1 MTQPHPNARHHNAPR
16 PDTGDTAIDPDA
28 PDFPVR
34 EATCRVAALEA
45 VTHDTWIVRL
55 RVLDGGPFDFVAG
68 QYARVAFPGF
78 DPRDY
83 SIASRPG
90 DRDLAFHIRN
100 IGSGPSAFV
109 ASELA
114 EGDRVI
120 VRGPFGHAYLRASRP
135 GPIVAVGG
143 GSGLG
148 QMAAIAEEALAQGH
162 RAPVHLYFG
171 ARAERDVYLEERMG
185 LLADQYPN
193 FRFVPVLSGPTGP
206 TDRRTGFVTD
216 ALRADAPDL
225 KDAVGYLAGPPP
237 MVEAAT
243 KTLNDL
249 GVAAADIHA
258 DAFIS
263 EAQRKLRDG
272 EI

>member
-1 MTQPHPNARHHNAPR
+1 MTQTHRDA
-16 PDTGDTAIDPDA
+16 PDTTIDPDA
-28 PDFPVR
+28 PDLPVR
-34 EATCRVAALEA
+34 EATCRVTAVEA
-45 VTHDTWIVRL
+45 VTHDTRVVRL
-55 RVLDGGPFDFVAG
+55 RVQDGGPFNFVAG

-90 DRDLAFHIRN
+90 DRELAFHIRN
-100 IGSGPSAFV
+100 IGSGPSHFV
-109 ASELA
+109 ATELA
-114 EGDRVI
+114 EGDPVS
-120 VRGPFGHAYLRASRP
+120 VRGPFGHAYLRASRR
-135 GPIVAVGG
+135 GPIIAIGG

-148 QMAAIAEEALAQGH
+148 QMAAIAEEALAGGH

-171 ARAERDVYLEERMG
+171 ARSEHDVYLEERMG
-185 LLADQYPN
+185 LLADQYPH
-193 FRFVPVLSGPTGP
+193 FRFVPVLSEPGGRT
-206 TDRRTGFVTD
+206 TRRTGLVTD
-216 ALRADAPDL
+216 ALLADAPDL
-225 KDAVGYLAGPPP
+225 SGAVGYLAGPPP

-243 KTLNDL
+243 KALTEL
-249 GVAAADIHA
+249 GVAAHDIHA

>member
-1 MTQPHPNARHHNAPR
+1 MTQPRSDA
-16 PDTGDTAIDPDA
+16 TTIDPDA

-34 EATCRVAALEA
+34 HTVCRVSAVEA
-45 VTHDTWIVRL
+45 VTHDTRIVRL
-55 RVLDGGPFDFVAG
+55 RVIEGGPFEFAAG

-83 SIASRPG
+83 SIASRPA

-109 ASELA
+109 AAELG
-114 EGDRVI
+114 EGDRVE
-120 VRGPFGHAYLRASRP
+120 VRGPFGDAYLRASRP
-135 GPIVAVGG
+135 GPIVALGG

-148 QMAAIAEEALAQGH
+148 QMAAIAEEALVRRH

-185 LLADQYPN
+185 RLCAQYPN
-193 FRFVPVLSGPTGP
+193 FRFVPVLSEPDGP
-206 TDRRTGFVTD
+206 TDRRTGLVTD

-225 KDAVGYLAGPPP
+225 TNAVGYLAGPPP

-243 KTLNDL
+243 KVLNDL
-249 GVAAADIHA
+249 GIAAEDIHA

>member
-1 MTQPHPNARHHNAPR
+1 MTQTDRAVT
-16 PDTGDTAIDPDA
+16 DTPSDPDA

-34 EATCRVAALEA
+34 EASCRVTAVEA
-45 VTHDTWIVRL
+45 VTHDTRIVRL
-55 RVLDGGPFDFVAG
+55 SVQHGGPFEFAAG

-90 DRDLAFHIRN
+90 DRELAFHIRN
-100 IGSGPSAFV
+100 IGSGPSQFV
-109 ASELA
+109 ATELA
-114 EGDRVI
+114 EGDSVH
-120 VRGPFGHAYLRASRP
+120 VRGPFGHTYLRASRP

-148 QMAAIAEEALAQGH
+148 QMAAITEEALARGH

-171 ARAERDVYLEERMG
+171 ARGERDVYLEERMG
-185 LLADQYPN
+185 LLVEQYPN
-193 FRFVPVLSGPTGP
+193 FRFVPVLSEPTGP
-206 TDRRTGFVTD
+206 TDRRTGLVTD
-216 ALRADAPDL
+216 ALLADAPDL
-225 KDAVGYLAGPPP
+225 SAAVGYLAGPPP

-243 KTLNDL
+243 KALTDL
-249 GVAAADIHA
+249 GVAAGDIHA

>member
-1 MTQPHPNARHHNAPR
+1 MTQTHSDAR
-16 PDTGDTAIDPDA
+16 DTTVDPDA
-28 PDFPVR
+28 PDFPIR
-34 EATCRVAALEA
+34 EAVCWVTGVEA
-45 VTHDTWIVRL
+45 VTHDTRIVRL
-55 RVLDGGPFDFVAG
+55 RVQQGGPFEFAAG

-78 DPRDY
+78 DARDY
-83 SIASRPG
+83 SIASRPT

-109 ASELA
+109 ATELA
-114 EGDRVI
+114 EGDRVR
-120 VRGPFGHAYLRASRP
+120 VRGPFGGAYLRASRP

-148 QMAAIAEEALAQGH
+148 QMAAIAEEALARGH

-171 ARAERDVYLEERMG
+171 ARGERDVYLEDRMT
-185 LLADQYPN
+185 LLAARYPN
-193 FRFVPVLSGPTGP
+193 FRFVPVLSEPEGP
-206 TDRRTGFVTD
+206 TDRRTGLVTD
-216 ALRADAPDL
+216 ALLADAPKL
-225 KDAVGYLAGPPP
+225 ADAVGYLAGPPP

-243 KTLNDL
+243 KALTDL
-249 GVAAADIHA
+249 GVAADDIHA

>member
-1 MTQPHPNARHHNAPR
+1 MTQRDPAVR
-16 PDTGDTAIDPDA
+16 DTKLDASA

-34 EATCRVAALEA
+34 EATCRVHAVEAA
-45 VTHDTWIVRL
+45 THDTRIVRL
-55 RVLDGGPFDFVAG
+55 RVEDGGPFDYAAG

-90 DRDLAFHIRN
+90 DRDLVFHIRN
-100 IGSGPSAFV
+100 IGGGPSHYV
-109 ASELA
+109 ATQLNKNE
-114 EGDRVI
+114 RVT
-120 VRGPFGHAYLRASRP
+120 VRGPFGHTYLRSHRP
-135 GPIVAVGG
+135 DPIVAIGG

-148 QMAAIAEEALAQGH
+148 QMAAIVEEALAYGH
-162 RAPVHLYFG
+162 DAPVHLYFG

-185 LLADQYPN
+185 LLVDQYPN
-193 FRFVPVLSGPTGP
+193 FRFVPVLSEPEAGTE
-206 TDRRTGFVTD
+206 RRIALVTD
-216 ALRADAPDL
+216 ALIADAPDL
-225 KDAVGYLAGPPP
+225 AGAVSYLAGPPP

-243 KTLNDL
+243 KALTDL
-249 GVAAADIHA
+249 GVAPEDIHA

>member
-1 MTQPHPNARHHNAPR
+1 MTQPSSDAHAP
-16 PDTGDTAIDPDA
+16 TADPDA
-28 PDFPVR
+28 PNFPVR
-34 EATCRVAALEA
+34 QATCRVTAVEP
-45 VTHDTWIVRL
+45 VTHDTRIVRL
-55 RVLDGGPFDFVAG
+55 RVQEGGPFEFAAG

-90 DRDLAFHIRN
+90 DRELAFHIRN

-109 ASELA
+109 ATDLA
-114 EGDRVI
+114 VGERVG
-120 VRGPFGHAYLRASRP
+120 VRGPFGDAYLRASRP
-135 GPIVAVGG
+135 GPIVALGG

-148 QMAAIAEEALAQGH
+148 QMAAIAEEALARGH

-171 ARAERDVYLEERMG
+171 ARSERDVYLEERMG
-185 LLADQYPN
+185 LLVDQYPN
-193 FRFVPVLSGPTGP
+193 FRFVPVLSEPTAP
-206 TDRRTGFVTD
+206 TDRRTGLVTD
-216 ALRADAPDL
+216 ALLADAPDL
-225 KDAVGYLAGPPP
+225 SDAVGYLAGPPP

-243 KTLNDL
+243 KVLSDL
-249 GVAAADIHA
+249 GVAPDDIHA

>member
-1 MTQPHPNARHHNAPR
+1 MTQTQSDAHDA
-16 PDTGDTAIDPDA
+16 TIDPDA

-34 EATCRVAALEA
+34 DAVCRVTAVEA
-45 VTHDTWIVRL
+45 VTHDTRIVRL
-55 RVLDGGPFDFVAG
+55 RVQKGGPFDFAAG

-109 ASELA
+109 ATELA
-114 EGDRVI
+114 EGDRVT
-120 VRGPFGHAYLRASRP
+120 VRGPFGEAYLRASRP
-135 GPIVAVGG
+135 GPIVALGG

-148 QMAAIAEEALAQGH
+148 QMAAIAEEALARGH

-171 ARAERDVYLEERMG
+171 ARDERDVYLEERMG
-185 LLADQYPN
+185 LLVDQYPN
-193 FRFVPVLSGPTGP
+193 FRFVPVLSEPTGP
-206 TDRRTGFVTD
+206 TERRTGLVTD
-216 ALRADAPDL
+216 ALYADAPDL
-225 KDAVGYLAGPPP
+225 TDAVGYLAGPPP

-243 KTLNDL
+243 KVLNDL
-249 GVAAADIHA
+249 GVAADDIHA